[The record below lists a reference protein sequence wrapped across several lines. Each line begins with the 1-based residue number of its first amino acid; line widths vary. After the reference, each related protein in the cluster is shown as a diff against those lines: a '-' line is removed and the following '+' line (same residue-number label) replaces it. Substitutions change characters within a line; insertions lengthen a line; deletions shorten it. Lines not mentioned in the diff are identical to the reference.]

1 MAGNCNNDFGKK
13 LRRLWVTRPYVFT
26 EDVPNHWLALHSAPS
41 YPHGLH
47 QLGVG
52 DDEILPI
59 DEEDW
64 ELLFAQ
70 HIGCSD
76 RSNEHLAITF
86 GAKWSYIPLILFHYQ
101 WSILW
106 SILVKEENKGW
117 EGRRRGSREK
127 HKKKRVDQSRG
138 GEQERRI
145 SASTIGYHLK
155 KQFFLSQ

>member
-1 MAGNCNNDFGKK
+1 MLLPRAGRNRNECKQSSLGTATRI
-13 LRRLWVTRPYVFT
+13 LTGRIRWLWETRPYVFT
-26 EDVPNHWLALHSAPS
+26 EDVPNHWLTLHSAPS

-70 HIGCSD
+70 HIGCSN

-86 GAKWSYIPLILFHYQ
+86 RAVMDLQDAF
-101 WSILW
+101 
-106 SILVKEENKGW
+106 
-117 EGRRRGSREK
+117 
-127 HKKKRVDQSRG
+127 
-138 GEQERRI
+138 
-145 SASTIGYHLK
+145 
-155 KQFFLSQ
+155 FFLYWSALKTTTCQTLRKFWHLELGWDLLCNLTLKSFLREDQ